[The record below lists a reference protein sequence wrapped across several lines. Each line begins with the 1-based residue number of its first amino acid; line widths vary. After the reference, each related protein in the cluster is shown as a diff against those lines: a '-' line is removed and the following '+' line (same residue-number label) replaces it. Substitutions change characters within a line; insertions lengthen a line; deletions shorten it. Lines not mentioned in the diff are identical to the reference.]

1 MHGNRTAHRM
11 TPQLVFGVVIILLGL
26 IFILDHL
33 GMFEVGRLTRYWP
46 VLLILYGIT
55 RMTPGRKGRGLV
67 SGAFFSVIGLL
78 LLLEK
83 LDVISVDL
91 WDYWPV
97 VLLFIGGML
106 VWRALRTRTGPG
118 STQDHLDDSTV
129 NSFVMF
135 GGVERRNSSQNFKGG
150 EITAILGGCELDL
163 RGASIKD
170 GTAVIDVFTF
180 WGGIDIKVPEDWT
193 VSVESVPL
201 MGGCDDKTRSDKNA
215 SGKHLLIR
223 GYVIMGGIQIG

>member
-1 MHGNRTAHRM
+1 MHGNRTAHRK

-33 GMFEVGRLTRYWP
+33 EMFEAGSLTRYWP
-46 VLLILYGIT
+46 ILLIIYGIT
-55 RMTPGRKGRGLV
+55 RMTPGGGGRGLT
-67 SGAFFSVIGLL
+67 SGVFFWVIGLL
-78 LLLEK
+78 LLLK
-83 LDVISVDL
+83 NLDVISVNL

-118 STQDHLDDSTV
+118 SAQEITDDSTV
-129 NSFVMF
+129 NTFVMF
-135 GGVERRNSSQNFKGG
+135 GGVERRNSSQDFKGG

-180 WGGIDIKVPEDWT
+180 WGGIDIKVPKDWT

-201 MGGCDDKTRSDKNA
+201 MGGCDDKTRSDGNA
-215 SGKHLLIR
+215 SGKHLVIR
-223 GYVIMGGIQIG
+223 GYVIMGGIEIG